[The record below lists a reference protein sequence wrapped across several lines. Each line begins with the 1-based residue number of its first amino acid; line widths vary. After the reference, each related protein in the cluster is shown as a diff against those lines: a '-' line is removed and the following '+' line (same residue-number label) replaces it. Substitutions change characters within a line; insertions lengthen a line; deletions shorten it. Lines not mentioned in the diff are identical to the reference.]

1 MRKNIITAA
10 IALVVSQAIAQP
22 KIFSDVQNEDGRS
35 IGTNLVT
42 FASYKKGFKWDMCMS
57 YYEKYE
63 DGDTT
68 SVYAV
73 GFDLS
78 TRTPIDMDEDSRML
92 IKFDNDTIIET
103 TVLHKLGPTD
113 FHFKSTYGVVSYTF
127 MPFYILTDAQMDYIS
142 AHKIVKIRLEAPWSN
157 QGYFDYYEAPH
168 SKIWTPSE
176 TIAAFRKV
184 IQKRL
189 REKPNNTIYDNF

>member
-78 TRTPIDMDEDSRML
+78 TRTPIS
-92 IKFDNDTIIET
+92 IIET

-127 MPFYILTDAQMDYIS
+127 MPFYILTDAQLDYIS